1 VRDILFYLEY
11 AELPYKSYRVKIS
24 TEGSVV
30 AVLEEDGKLIQD
42 YVNGVI
48 DSCAQLKSLAAINKD
63 NETVEGIYSFR
74 RFSE

>member
-1 VRDILFYLEY
+1 MRDILFYLEY

-30 AVLEEDGKLIQD
+30 AVLEEDGKLIRD

-48 DSCAQLKSLAAINKD
+48 DSCTQLQSLAAISKD
-63 NETVEGIYSFR
+63 NDVVEGIILNLN
-74 RFSE
+74 E